1 MATELGTE
9 KASINGGGRFDA
21 SQYAFFNAD
30 SAALPQEELGGLD
43 DDGGDGE
50 LGGWDENPDTVEETS
65 VEWSDQQGVKTD
77 DVGDDLGLNLQQLRI
92 KDPEQSKPEQQEK
105 WLERQQAEPIPV
117 GSEASRVSATSQ
129 NIGPASAGVS
139 GPPLPSGFVGGMPPS
154 ATRPM
159 GSHPVGAWPA
169 PPGPFLLPPNMPL
182 PPNFAGPQGVAA
194 PPPWSAPNAP
204 YQQQPPP
211 QQFLQPPGMQQQQ
224 QQQQWAGGPGAW
236 PGPEAAAGPGAPP
249 VQGGQVMMPTSV
261 GMSAGPGPAR
271 PMHNAHG
278 GPGAGGLS
286 EGGGGSPGMVRSQ
299 YMSVEEM
306 QSIIRMQWAA
316 VHAGDPY
323 VDDYYHQAVEQRKA
337 AAAGMRLRHFAPAT
351 LQPPGSL
358 QRGNG
363 QQQQH
368 STVAF
373 VPIQGLGRVPI
384 PSIRRPRPLLD
395 VEPLACLHSSWHENG
410 LGGKGDGVGP
420 DGRQQPVRPLE
431 QEPMLAARIAI
442 EEGMNVLLDV
452 DDIDRLLSSPQP
464 LPPHAAAQLHRTR
477 HLLLETLAASLQLSD
492 PLIPGSPLAPMHD
505 VRAAASAAATAVA
518 AAGPTGG
525 WGGRSGGNRG
535 LSSAVPPEDVVWL
548 RLSVLPKG
556 RKFLARFFSVVPANS
571 PLQRILL
578 LAVFRHFRIL
588 FSPSAVGSA
597 PPEPPSTP
605 EAAALS
611 LPTQVI
617 RAMQSLSS
625 LDVAA
630 ACLAAVVLAPEAP
643 PFASHTPAGRAATSV
658 LRTLL
663 DRAANVRAAA
673 AASANAAACAAPHSH
688 HQVQFQL
695 QQQLLSW
702 QIGFDAFFDRL
713 SSALCFRAILSS
725 LPLPA
730 VAAAAVSKEM
740 PLELLRSA
748 LPHTSQEQRDQLF
761 DGRGL
766 QEWLQQSHPPLQM
779 CHTVCGG
786 CEYELHKFA
795 SVQNQQPSIMG
806 PNAAVEYSPAPKSDP
821 NLRRVKLLIRESAS
835 TSRTL
840 VCATTAMI
848 LLLPLLF
855 WASSSNSADS
865 LQEPSSATMVTF
877 SPNSENEAEDGVVA
891 DGGVD
896 NVSDSL
902 SETAR
907 IGRMRPTPETE
918 DGEAAEQ
925 RDEGAGAEQE
935 GGEEEGGAA
944 KENSEGRSSRNNRG
958 GRKAGP
964 AEPEEG
970 EQEQEQAGEEGKG
983 KDGEGEEKEK
993 EDGGRKSSAPEV
1005 VVVVRDGKENVPEEK
1020 KENYMSLMG
1029 DLVGQVADILPEA
1042 DKRENAQM
1050 VKHVRAALDR
1060 AEPLVEKWKGD
1071 RTWAGEEKV
1080 LGLIKLLEA
1089 LRARAQEWKSTL
1101 SLLDRLKKK
1110 IESLTKERNQL
1121 DLAAAKALPK
1131 ALHCLN
1137 LRLAVAYGKDDEM
1150 KELTKAREEKQA
1162 DKFKDPSL
1170 HHYALFSD
1178 NVLAV
1183 SVVINST
1190 VQNTKE
1196 PEKSLPFSALFLLS
1210 HPPSLSRF
1218 PHLSPCNPPLPVHA
1232 LLPHFPYLH
1241 KLSGKAKTAVKF
1253 KNPKYLSMLNHLRF
1267 YLPQMYPTLDRVVF
1281 LDDDIVVQSDLSP
1294 LFSLPL
1300 HGNVNGAVF
1309 TCRDEDEFHRLHKY
1323 LNFSHPFVKEH
1334 FEPKG
1339 CGWAY
1344 GMNVF
1349 DLEAWRRLDLTEVY
1363 HKYQRMNENR
1373 TLWQLGTLPPGL
1385 MTFYNLTEPL
1395 AAHWH
1400 VLGLGYNKEVSVE
1413 DAQAAAV
1420 VHYNGNWK
1428 PWLDTALKSFRHFW
1442 TKYVAAD
1449 DDIVSQCNIDLNS

>member
-1 MATELGTE
+1 MLRNFV
-9 KASINGGGRFDA
+9 KPSLL
-21 SQYAFFNAD
+21 S
-30 SAALPQEELGGLD
+30 
-43 DDGGDGE
+43 GDV
-50 LGGWDENPDTVEETS
+50 LMNIH
-65 VEWSDQQGVKTD
+65 
-77 DVGDDLGLNLQQLRI
+77 L
-92 KDPEQSKPEQQEK
+92 
-105 WLERQQAEPIPV
+105 IPV
-117 GSEASRVSATSQ
+117 RCSR
-129 NIGPASAGVS
+129 
-139 GPPLPSGFVGGMPPS
+139 
-154 ATRPM
+154 R
-159 GSHPVGAWPA
+159 
-169 PPGPFLLPPNMPL
+169 
-182 PPNFAGPQGVAA
+182 
-194 PPPWSAPNAP
+194 
-204 YQQQPPP
+204 
-211 QQFLQPPGMQQQQ
+211 
-224 QQQQWAGGPGAW
+224 
-236 PGPEAAAGPGAPP
+236 
-249 VQGGQVMMPTSV
+249 
-261 GMSAGPGPAR
+261 
-271 PMHNAHG
+271 
-278 GPGAGGLS
+278 
-286 EGGGGSPGMVRSQ
+286 
-299 YMSVEEM
+299 
-306 QSIIRMQWAA
+306 
-316 VHAGDPY
+316 
-323 VDDYYHQAVEQRKA
+323 
-337 AAAGMRLRHFAPAT
+337 
-351 LQPPGSL
+351 
-358 QRGNG
+358 
-363 QQQQH
+363 
-368 STVAF
+368 
-373 VPIQGLGRVPI
+373 
-384 PSIRRPRPLLD
+384 
-395 VEPLACLHSSWHENG
+395 
-410 LGGKGDGVGP
+410 
-420 DGRQQPVRPLE
+420 
-431 QEPMLAARIAI
+431 
-442 EEGMNVLLDV
+442 
-452 DDIDRLLSSPQP
+452 
-464 LPPHAAAQLHRTR
+464 
-477 HLLLETLAASLQLSD
+477 
-492 PLIPGSPLAPMHD
+492 
-505 VRAAASAAATAVA
+505 
-518 AAGPTGG
+518 
-525 WGGRSGGNRG
+525 
-535 LSSAVPPEDVVWL
+535 
-548 RLSVLPKG
+548 
-556 RKFLARFFSVVPANS
+556 
-571 PLQRILL
+571 
-578 LAVFRHFRIL
+578 
-588 FSPSAVGSA
+588 
-597 PPEPPSTP
+597 
-605 EAAALS
+605 
-611 LPTQVI
+611 
-617 RAMQSLSS
+617 
-625 LDVAA
+625 
-630 ACLAAVVLAPEAP
+630 
-643 PFASHTPAGRAATSV
+643 
-658 LRTLL
+658 
-663 DRAANVRAAA
+663 
-673 AASANAAACAAPHSH
+673 
-688 HQVQFQL
+688 
-695 QQQLLSW
+695 
-702 QIGFDAFFDRL
+702 
-713 SSALCFRAILSS
+713 
-725 LPLPA
+725 
-730 VAAAAVSKEM
+730 
-740 PLELLRSA
+740 
-748 LPHTSQEQRDQLF
+748 
-761 DGRGL
+761 
-766 QEWLQQSHPPLQM
+766 
-779 CHTVCGG
+779 
-786 CEYELHKFA
+786 
-795 SVQNQQPSIMG
+795 
-806 PNAAVEYSPAPKSDP
+806 SDP

-855 WASSSNSADS
+855 WASSSNSADT

-877 SPNSENEAEDGVVA
+877 APNSENEAEDGVLS

-896 NVSDSL
+896 NVGDSL

-907 IGRMRPTPETE
+907 IGRMRPAPEAE

-993 EDGGRKSSAPEV
+993 EDGGRKPSAPEV

-1042 DKRENAQM
+1042 EKRENAQM
-1050 VKHVRAALDR
+1050 VKHVRAALER

-1101 SLLDRLKKK
+1101 STLDRLKKK
-1110 IESLTKERNQL
+1110 VESLTKERNQL

-1150 KELTKAREEKQA
+1150 KELTKAREQKQA

-1196 PEKSLPFSALFLLS
+1196 PEKHVFHVVTDEMNLPAMRTWFAL
-1210 HPPSLSRF
+1210 HPPGKMALEIKAVEHFTFLNASY
-1218 PHLSPCNPPLPVHA
+1218 CPVLQQLQAAA
-1232 LLPHFPYLH
+1232 LKTYYFSQHEE
-1241 KLSGKAKTAVKF
+1241 GKAKTAVKF

-1267 YLPQMYPTLDRVVF
+1267 YLPQMYPTLHRVVF

-1395 AAHWH
+1395 DAHWH
-1400 VLGLGYNKEVSVE
+1400 VLGLGYNKEVSVD
-1413 DAQAAAV
+1413 DAQGAAV

>member
-1 MATELGTE
+1 
-9 KASINGGGRFDA
+9 
-21 SQYAFFNAD
+21 
-30 SAALPQEELGGLD
+30 
-43 DDGGDGE
+43 
-50 LGGWDENPDTVEETS
+50 
-65 VEWSDQQGVKTD
+65 
-77 DVGDDLGLNLQQLRI
+77 
-92 KDPEQSKPEQQEK
+92 
-105 WLERQQAEPIPV
+105 
-117 GSEASRVSATSQ
+117 
-129 NIGPASAGVS
+129 
-139 GPPLPSGFVGGMPPS
+139 
-154 ATRPM
+154 
-159 GSHPVGAWPA
+159 
-169 PPGPFLLPPNMPL
+169 
-182 PPNFAGPQGVAA
+182 
-194 PPPWSAPNAP
+194 
-204 YQQQPPP
+204 
-211 QQFLQPPGMQQQQ
+211 
-224 QQQQWAGGPGAW
+224 
-236 PGPEAAAGPGAPP
+236 
-249 VQGGQVMMPTSV
+249 
-261 GMSAGPGPAR
+261 
-271 PMHNAHG
+271 
-278 GPGAGGLS
+278 
-286 EGGGGSPGMVRSQ
+286 
-299 YMSVEEM
+299 
-306 QSIIRMQWAA
+306 
-316 VHAGDPY
+316 
-323 VDDYYHQAVEQRKA
+323 
-337 AAAGMRLRHFAPAT
+337 
-351 LQPPGSL
+351 
-358 QRGNG
+358 
-363 QQQQH
+363 
-368 STVAF
+368 
-373 VPIQGLGRVPI
+373 
-384 PSIRRPRPLLD
+384 
-395 VEPLACLHSSWHENG
+395 
-410 LGGKGDGVGP
+410 
-420 DGRQQPVRPLE
+420 
-431 QEPMLAARIAI
+431 
-442 EEGMNVLLDV
+442 
-452 DDIDRLLSSPQP
+452 
-464 LPPHAAAQLHRTR
+464 
-477 HLLLETLAASLQLSD
+477 
-492 PLIPGSPLAPMHD
+492 
-505 VRAAASAAATAVA
+505 
-518 AAGPTGG
+518 
-525 WGGRSGGNRG
+525 
-535 LSSAVPPEDVVWL
+535 
-548 RLSVLPKG
+548 
-556 RKFLARFFSVVPANS
+556 
-571 PLQRILL
+571 
-578 LAVFRHFRIL
+578 
-588 FSPSAVGSA
+588 
-597 PPEPPSTP
+597 
-605 EAAALS
+605 
-611 LPTQVI
+611 
-617 RAMQSLSS
+617 
-625 LDVAA
+625 
-630 ACLAAVVLAPEAP
+630 
-643 PFASHTPAGRAATSV
+643 
-658 LRTLL
+658 
-663 DRAANVRAAA
+663 
-673 AASANAAACAAPHSH
+673 
-688 HQVQFQL
+688 
-695 QQQLLSW
+695 
-702 QIGFDAFFDRL
+702 
-713 SSALCFRAILSS
+713 
-725 LPLPA
+725 
-730 VAAAAVSKEM
+730 
-740 PLELLRSA
+740 
-748 LPHTSQEQRDQLF
+748 
-761 DGRGL
+761 
-766 QEWLQQSHPPLQM
+766 
-779 CHTVCGG
+779 
-786 CEYELHKFA
+786 YELNKFA
-795 SVQNQQPSIMG
+795 SVQIPQPPIMG

-855 WASSSNSADS
+855 WASSSNSS
-865 LQEPSSATMVTF
+865 VTLQEPSSATMVTF

-907 IGRMRPTPETE
+907 LERMRPTPEAE

-935 GGEEEGGAA
+935 GGEEVGGAA
-944 KENSEGRSSRNNRG
+944 KENSEARSSRNNRG

-964 AEPEEG
+964 AEPEQEEQEH

-983 KDGEGEEKEK
+983 KDGEGEGKDK

-1042 DKRENAQM
+1042 EKRENAQM

-1101 SLLDRLKKK
+1101 STLDRLKKK
-1110 IESLTKERNQL
+1110 VESLTKERNQL

-1137 LRLAVAYGKDDEM
+1137 LRLAVAYGKDDEI
-1150 KELTKAREEKQA
+1150 KALTKAREEKQA
-1162 DKFKDPSL
+1162 EKFKDPSL
-1170 HHYALFSD
+1170 YHYALFSD

-1196 PEKSLPFSALFLLS
+1196 PEKHVFHVVTDEMNLPAMRTWFAL
-1210 HPPSLSRF
+1210 HPPGKMALEIKAVEQYTFLNASY
-1218 PHLSPCNPPLPVHA
+1218 CPVLQQLQAAA
-1232 LLPHFPYLH
+1232 LKSYYFSQHEE
-1241 KLSGKAKTAVKF
+1241 GKAKTAVKF

-1334 FEPKG
+1334 FDAKG

-1395 AAHWH
+1395 DAHWH
-1400 VLGLGYNKEVSVE
+1400 VLGLGYNKEVPLE
-1413 DAQAAAV
+1413 DAQGAAV